1 MSAILEQPK
10 LAYPESDGK
19 PMAETGIHVRAIE
32 LLHQALDDFFAD
44 RPDVFIA
51 ADMFWYFEEGVVQA
65 TAPDVMVVP
74 GVGNHERRSFFTWE
88 ENGAVPAVVF
98 EMASKGTVS
107 EDLNKKFY
115 LYEARGVREYFI
127 FDPEAKYLRPFL
139 QGFRLNGAGVYQ
151 RLKAAE
157 RSLAS
162 ELGFRVRREG
172 TMLRLI
178 DAKTNLPVPTRSE
191 RADAEMHR
199 ADAEQRRA
207 DAEQQ
212 RADAEHR
219 RADALALEIER
230 LKALLA
236 QAGGSPNGN
245 GA

>member
-1 MSAILEQPK
+1 MDAVLQVPK
-10 LAYPESDGK
+10 LVYPESDGE

-32 LLHQALDDFFAD
+32 LLHQALDDFFDD
-44 RPDVFIA
+44 RPDVFVA
-51 ADMFWYFEEGVVQA
+51 ADMFWYFEEGLTQT

-74 GVGNHERRSFFTWE
+74 GVGNHDRRSFFTWE
-88 ENGAVPAVVF
+88 ENGAVPAAVF

-127 FDPEAKYLRPFL
+127 FDPEAKYLLPFL
-139 QGFRLNGAGVYQ
+139 QGFRLNGAGIYQ
-151 RLKAAE
+151 RLE
-157 RSLAS
+157 TGEYGLAS

-172 TMLRLI
+172 TMLRLV
-178 DAKTNLPVPTRSE
+178 DSKTNRPIPTRRE
-191 RADAEMHR
+191 
-199 ADAEQRRA
+199 RA

-212 RADAEHR
+212 RADAEQQ
-219 RADALALEIER
+219 RADTLALENER

-236 QAGGSPNGN
+236 KAIGGDPNGN